1 VIATALTL
9 DQKIRHL
16 DSLVFEDEQSKWFV
30 EIGNLDIEAKK
41 ALLEELKAQKVTL
54 QQQIEN
60 LKEQAHA

>member
-1 VIATALTL
+1 MALTL

-41 ALLEELKAQKVTL
+41 TLLEELKAQKVTL